1 MKISRNRLRRI
12 IREQLLTE
20 QEASPEE
27 ETVEVERETEEP
39 AAEPEE
45 EEEAPLRG
53 RQRRLARR
61 AGRKGGRA
69 RGATGDRRA
78 SLEAEVEEL
87 EAEIEA
93 LENPPPTTAVVRG
106 NTPEGEDPPEVTVT
120 EIEPDDDEEEFTWD
134 KTTWTVDDNKWPLT
148 QGEHGD
154 AVKKLQVAVG
164 VEPDGYYGDVTAT
177 AVDKYV
183 EGNGETVTAEE
194 HAKLLETQPGK
205 GGSGGAPAE
214 AEAEAEEAEEEAGD
228 LLDQAA
234 DLAISAAG
242 GGERSEAMWDAG
254 RENMDSATDL
264 GGFLRGVADKGVEF
278 LGDEASKK
286 MSALADQAEDV
297 AQDAID
303 DAEDF
308 ISDKID
314 GGLSEARHR
323 RQRTLRNRHSG
334 GTVSRAQIRSMI
346 LREMLKRQ

>member
-1 MKISRNRLRRI
+1 MKISRNQLRRV
-12 IREQLLTE
+12 IREQLLN
-20 QEASPEE
+20 EAATKSKMSRHKATLKQILGDNPSANEDDA
-27 ETVEVERETEEP
+27 REKVSGWGGLSVGQRDDLNKFIDRKVAAMP
-39 AAEPEE
+39 KAFAAETPEE
-45 EEEAPLRG
+45 EE
-53 RQRRLARR
+53 
-61 AGRKGGRA
+61 
-69 RGATGDRRA
+69 D
-78 SLEAEVEEL
+78 
-87 EAEIEA
+87 A
-93 LENPPPTTAVVRG
+93 LSDLPE
-106 NTPEGEDPPEVTVT
+106 EGEDT
-120 EIEPDDDEEEFTWD
+120 DDEEEVEFSWN
-134 KTTWTVDDNKWPLT
+134 KKTWTVDDDKWPLT